1 MVYYNKVIEWY
12 IKMLFPLAFVGEV
25 KDGVFMKKYIN
36 RIADKV
42 LKQRLEEKGA
52 ILLEGAKWCGKTT
65 TAEQLAGSVIY
76 MQNPKNRKQNI
87 ELAEIN
93 PELILQGDTPR
104 LIDEWQLAPVLWDA
118 VRFEVDQRDA
128 WGQFILTGSTT
139 PTDKSE
145 ISHSGT
151 GRIGRMLMR
160 PMSLLES
167 GDSEGGVSLKDLFEG
182 NTDIAEKNKLE
193 LTDIAFL
200 ICRGGWPKAIDAI
213 ERVALRQSVDYVDAV
228 VENDMRQYD
237 GIDRDPSRIRRLLR
251 SYARNIS
258 SQAKISHIYQDV
270 ITNESDS
277 ISQDTIYSYIKAL
290 KAMFVIEELEAW
302 NPNLRSK
309 SAIRTSNTLH
319 FVDPSI
325 ATASLGV
332 SPGDLIND
340 LNTFGLMFES
350 MCVRDLRVYA
360 DYLDGKVYHYRD
372 QTGLECDAVVHLRN
386 GKYGLIEVKLG
397 GQRLI
402 EEGATNL
409 IKLQKTIDTSKMK
422 EPSFMMVLTATG
434 DYAFKRKDGVLV
446 VPVGCLGI

>member
-1 MVYYNKVIEWY
+1 
-12 IKMLFPLAFVGEV
+12 
-25 KDGVFMKKYIN
+25 MKKYMN

-42 LKQRLEEKGA
+42 LMERLEEKGA

-65 TAEQLAGSVIY
+65 TAEQQAGSVIY

-87 ELAEIN
+87 QLAEIN
-93 PELILQGDTPR
+93 PDLILQGDTPR

-118 VRFEVDQRDA
+118 VRYEVDKRDA

-160 PMSLLES
+160 TMSLLES
-167 GDSEGGVSLKDLFEG
+167 GESNGGVSLEQLFKG
-182 NTDIAEKNKLE
+182 NTDIAAVNKLE
-193 LTDIAFL
+193 LMDIAFL
-200 ICRGGWPKAIDAI
+200 VCRGGWPKAIGAT
-213 ERVALRQSVDYVDAV
+213 ERVALRQAFDYVDAV
-228 VENDMRQYD
+228 VESDMKQYD
-237 GIDRDPSRIRRLLR
+237 GIDRDASRIRRLMR

-258 SQAKISHIYQDV
+258 SQAKISRIYQDML
-270 ITNESDS
+270 TNEADT

-290 KAMFVIEELEAW
+290 KEMFVIEELEAW

-309 SAIRTSNTLH
+309 SAVRTSNTLH

-325 ATASLGV
+325 ATASLGI
-332 SPGDLIND
+332 SPEDLIND
-340 LNTFGLMFES
+340 LNTFGLIFES
-350 MCVRDLRVYA
+350 MCIRDLRIYA

-372 QTGLECDAVVHLRN
+372 QTGLECDGVIHLRN
-386 GKYGLIEVKLG
+386 GRYGLIEIKLG
-397 GQRLI
+397 GERLI
-402 EEGATNL
+402 EEGAANL
-409 IKLQKTIDTSKMK
+409 IKLQKRIDTSKMK
-422 EPSFMMVLTATG
+422 EASFMMVLTATG
-434 DYAFKRKDGVLV
+434 DYAYKRKDGVLV

>member
-1 MVYYNKVIEWY
+1 
-12 IKMLFPLAFVGEV
+12 
-25 KDGVFMKKYIN
+25 MKEYMN
-36 RIADKV
+36 RIADRV

-65 TAEQLAGSVIY
+65 AAERLAGSVLY

-93 PELILQGDTPR
+93 PGLLLKGETPR
-104 LIDEWQLAPVLWDA
+104 LIDKWQLAPVLWDA
-118 VRFEVDQRDA
+118 VRFEVDQRDE

-167 GDSEGGVSLKDLFEG
+167 KDSNGEVSLEKLFTG
-182 NTDIAEKNKLE
+182 KKDIAAVNELE
-193 LTDIAFL
+193 LMNIAFL
-200 ICRGGWPKAIDAI
+200 VCRGGWPKAVGTT
-213 ERVALRQSVDYVDAV
+213 ERVALRQAVDYVDAV
-228 VENDMRQYD
+228 VESDMNQYD
-237 GIDRDPSRIRRLLR
+237 GIERDSSRIRRLMR

-258 SQAKISHIYQDV
+258 SQAKISKIYQDML
-270 ITNESDS
+270 TNEADT

-290 KAMFVIEELEAW
+290 KEMFVIEELEAW

-325 ATASLGV
+325 ATASLGI
-332 SPGDLIND
+332 SPEDLIND

-350 MCVRDLRVYA
+350 MCVRDLRIYA

-372 QTGLECDAVVHLRN
+372 QSGLECDAVIHLRN

-397 GQRLI
+397 GERLI
-402 EEGATNL
+402 EEGASNL
-409 IKLQKTIDTSKMK
+409 IKLQKKIDTSKMK
-422 EPSFMMVLTATG
+422 EASFSMVLTATG
-434 DYAFKRKDGVLV
+434 DYAYKRKDGVLV
-446 VPVGCLGI
+446 VPVGCLGV

>member
-1 MVYYNKVIEWY
+1 
-12 IKMLFPLAFVGEV
+12 
-25 KDGVFMKKYIN
+25 MKKYMN

-42 LKQRLEEKGA
+42 LTERLEEKGA

-65 TAEQLAGSVIY
+65 TAEQQAGSIIY

-87 ELAEIN
+87 QLAEIN
-93 PELILQGDTPR
+93 PDLILQGDTPR

-118 VRFEVDQRDA
+118 VRYEVDRRDG

-160 PMSLLES
+160 TMSLLES
-167 GDSEGGVSLKDLFEG
+167 GESNGSVSLERLFKE
-182 NTDIAEKNKLE
+182 NTDIAAVNKLE

-200 ICRGGWPKAIDAI
+200 VCRGGWPKAIGES
-213 ERVALRQSVDYVDAV
+213 ERVALRQAFDYVDAV
-228 VENDMRQYD
+228 VESDMKQYD
-237 GIDRDPSRIRRLLR
+237 GIDRDASRIRRLMR

-258 SQAKISHIYQDV
+258 SQARISRIYQDML
-270 ITNESDS
+270 TNETDT

-290 KAMFVIEELEAW
+290 KEMFVIEELEAW

-309 SAIRTSNTLH
+309 SAVRTSNTLH

-325 ATASLGV
+325 ATAALGI
-332 SPGDLIND
+332 SPEDLIND
-340 LNTFGLMFES
+340 LNTFGLIFES
-350 MCVRDLRVYA
+350 MCIRDLRIYA

-372 QTGLECDAVVHLRN
+372 QTGLECDGVIHLRN
-386 GKYGLIEVKLG
+386 GKYGLIEIKLG
-397 GQRLI
+397 GERLI
-402 EEGATNL
+402 EEGAANL
-409 IKLQKTIDTSKMK
+409 IKLQKRIDTSKMK
-422 EPSFMMVLTATG
+422 EASFMMVLTATG
-434 DYAFKRKDGVLV
+434 DYAYKRKDGVLV

>member
-1 MVYYNKVIEWY
+1 
-12 IKMLFPLAFVGEV
+12 
-25 KDGVFMKKYIN
+25 MKKYMN

-42 LKQRLEEKGA
+42 LKERLEEKGA

-65 TAEQLAGSVIY
+65 TAEQQSGSVIY

-87 ELAEIN
+87 QLAEIN
-93 PELILQGDTPR
+93 PDLILQGDTPR

-118 VRFEVDQRDA
+118 VRYEVDKRDA

-145 ISHSGT
+145 IIHSGT

-160 PMSLLES
+160 TMSLLES
-167 GDSEGGVSLKDLFEG
+167 GESNGSVSLEQLFKG
-182 NTDIAEKNKLE
+182 NTDIAAVNKLE

-200 ICRGGWPKAIDAI
+200 VCRGGWPKAIGAT
-213 ERVALRQSVDYVDAV
+213 ERVALRQAFDYVDAV
-228 VENDMRQYD
+228 VESDMKQYD
-237 GIDRDPSRIRRLLR
+237 GIDRDASRIRRLMR

-258 SQAKISHIYQDV
+258 SQAKISRIYQDML
-270 ITNESDS
+270 TNEADT

-290 KAMFVIEELEAW
+290 KEMFVIEELEAW

-309 SAIRTSNTLH
+309 SAVRTSNTLH

-325 ATASLGV
+325 ATASLGI
-332 SPGDLIND
+332 SPEDLIHD
-340 LNTFGLMFES
+340 LNTFGLIFES
-350 MCVRDLRVYA
+350 MCIRDLRIYA

-372 QTGLECDAVVHLRN
+372 QTGLECDGVIHLRN
-386 GKYGLIEVKLG
+386 GRYGLIEIKLG
-397 GQRLI
+397 GERLI
-402 EEGATNL
+402 EEGAANL
-409 IKLQKTIDTSKMK
+409 RKLQKRIDTSKMK
-422 EPSFMMVLTATG
+422 EASFMMVLTATG
-434 DYAFKRKDGVLV
+434 DYAYKRKDGVLV

>member
-1 MVYYNKVIEWY
+1 
-12 IKMLFPLAFVGEV
+12 
-25 KDGVFMKKYIN
+25 MKKYMN

-42 LKQRLEEKGA
+42 LTERLEEKGA

-65 TAEQLAGSVIY
+65 TAEQQAGSIIY
-76 MQNPKNRKQNI
+76 MQNPKNRNQNI
-87 ELAEIN
+87 QLAEIN

-118 VRFEVDQRDA
+118 VRYEVDRRDE

-160 PMSLLES
+160 TMSLLES
-167 GDSEGGVSLKDLFEG
+167 GESNGSVSLEQLFKG
-182 NTDIAEKNKLE
+182 NTDIAAVNKLE

-200 ICRGGWPKAIDAI
+200 VCRGGWPKAIGEG
-213 ERVALRQSVDYVDAV
+213 ERVALRQAFDYVDAV
-228 VENDMRQYD
+228 VESDMRQYD
-237 GIDRDPSRIRRLLR
+237 GIDRDASRIRRLMR

-258 SQAKISHIYQDV
+258 SQAKISRIYQDML
-270 ITNESDS
+270 TNETDT

-290 KAMFVIEELEAW
+290 KEMFVIEELEAW

-309 SAIRTSNTLH
+309 SAVRTSNTLH

-325 ATASLGV
+325 ATAALGI
-332 SPGDLIND
+332 SPEDLIND
-340 LNTFGLMFES
+340 LNTFGLIFES
-350 MCVRDLRVYA
+350 MCIRDLRIYA

-372 QTGLECDAVVHLRN
+372 QTGLECDGVIHLRN
-386 GKYGLIEVKLG
+386 GKYGLIEIKLG
-397 GQRLI
+397 GERLI
-402 EEGATNL
+402 EEGVANL
-409 IKLQKTIDTSKMK
+409 IKLQKRIDTSKMK
-422 EPSFMMVLTATG
+422 EASFMMVLTATG
-434 DYAFKRKDGVLV
+434 DYAYKRKDGVLV

>member
-1 MVYYNKVIEWY
+1 
-12 IKMLFPLAFVGEV
+12 
-25 KDGVFMKKYIN
+25 MKEYMI
-36 RIADKV
+36 RIADRV

-65 TAEQLAGSVIY
+65 TAERLAGSVLY

-93 PELILQGDTPR
+93 PGLLLKGETPR

-118 VRFEVDQRDA
+118 VRFEVDQRDE

-167 GDSEGGVSLKDLFEG
+167 KDSNGEVSLEKLFTG
-182 NTDIAEKNKLE
+182 KKDIAAVNELE
-193 LTDIAFL
+193 LMNIAFL
-200 ICRGGWPKAIDAI
+200 VCRGGWPKAVGTT
-213 ERVALRQSVDYVDAV
+213 ERVALRQAVDYVDAV
-228 VENDMRQYD
+228 VESDMNQYD
-237 GIDRDPSRIRRLLR
+237 GIERDSSRIRRLMR

-258 SQAKISHIYQDV
+258 SQAKISKIYQDML
-270 ITNESDS
+270 TNEADT

-290 KAMFVIEELEAW
+290 KEMFVIEELEAW

-325 ATASLGV
+325 ATASLGI
-332 SPGDLIND
+332 SPEDLIND

-350 MCVRDLRVYA
+350 MCVRDLRIYA

-372 QTGLECDAVVHLRN
+372 QSGLECDAVIHLRN

-397 GQRLI
+397 GERLI
-402 EEGATNL
+402 EEGASNL
-409 IKLQKTIDTSKMK
+409 IKLQKKIDTSKMK
-422 EPSFMMVLTATG
+422 EASFSMVLTATG
-434 DYAFKRKDGVLV
+434 DYAYKRKDGVLV
-446 VPVGCLGI
+446 VPVGCLGV